1 MRSIKTKIIASIIA
15 CTLLAAI
22 PISILGIKDVGQV
35 SKQSAETELSLI
47 CENRKSMIDA
57 QISKIEQSVD
67 TLSSIAMERMDF
79 QKFKSNSAY
88 VKQYTDSIMDDVVKF
103 GEHTDGAICV
113 YVRYNPDFTEP
124 TSGIFLTRNNTEE
137 AFTSSTPTDF
147 TMYEP
152 TDLAHVGWYYIPVQ
166 NGAPIWMDPY
176 LNENVN
182 IYMISYVVPLY
193 VDGESVGIIGMDIDF
208 SELTDL
214 VDSTKVFQSGYAFL
228 YSGEGTITH
237 HPVYDG
243 GTDISQLGTSS
254 LKEVLCD
261 QQQYGKLQ
269 TLSVEGQ
276 EKSFVFYPL
285 QNGMNLA
292 VVAPQNEILANAT
305 KLSKTIVSSGAVCL
319 LICIVLGIFLST
331 SIAAPISGITEVIRQ
346 TAKLNFQR
354 TAAGQKLVKR
364 RDETGVMAG
373 AVSEMR
379 KVFRELVGDIETAE
393 KTILVDMDKM
403 DGIMKQTSEMA
414 EDNSATTQQMA
425 AGMEETTASATMITG
440 NVNTIK
446 QNTNDIKELSKE
458 GQAVSDE
465 VKDRARQLRSVTAAS
480 SDKAMEIFQNMKGKT
495 EEAIEQ
501 SKAVEQINGLTENI
515 KKISSQTN
523 LLALNANIEA
533 ARAGEAG
540 KGFAVVATEI
550 GNLANQTFQTVDD
563 INAMVVEVNGAV
575 SNMTDC
581 IMTMMDFLENT
592 VVSDYSSLK
601 EVGEKYEM
609 DANTFADSMNR
620 VYSEVSELDEK
631 IVEIAQTIENVNE
644 TIGQSAEGVNL
655 IAEKSSDAASK
666 TSEGYELLTECR
678 DSIGKL
684 KEIIDRFEL

>member
-1 MRSIKTKIIASIIA
+1 MIA
-15 CTLLAAI
+15 
-22 PISILGIKDVGQV
+22 
-35 SKQSAETELSLI
+35 
-47 CENRKSMIDA
+47 
-57 QISKIEQSVD
+57 
-67 TLSSIAMERMDF
+67 
-79 QKFKSNSAY
+79 
-88 VKQYTDSIMDDVVKF
+88 
-103 GEHTDGAICV
+103 
-113 YVRYNPDFTEP
+113 
-124 TSGIFLTRNNTEE
+124 
-137 AFTSSTPTDF
+137 
-147 TMYEP
+147 
-152 TDLAHVGWYYIPVQ
+152 
-166 NGAPIWMDPY
+166 
-176 LNENVN
+176 
-182 IYMISYVVPLY
+182 
-193 VDGESVGIIGMDIDF
+193 
-208 SELTDL
+208 
-214 VDSTKVFQSGYAFL
+214 
-228 YSGEGTITH
+228 
-237 HPVYDG
+237 
-243 GTDISQLGTSS
+243 
-254 LKEVLCD
+254 
-261 QQQYGKLQ
+261 
-269 TLSVEGQ
+269 
-276 EKSFVFYPL
+276 
-285 QNGMNLA
+285 
-292 VVAPQNEILANAT
+292 
-305 KLSKTIVSSGAVCL
+305 
-319 LICIVLGIFLST
+319 
-331 SIAAPISGITEVIRQ
+331 
-346 TAKLNFQR
+346 
-354 TAAGQKLVKR
+354 
-364 RDETGVMAG
+364 
-373 AVSEMR
+373 
-379 KVFRELVGDIETAE
+379 
-393 KTILVDMDKM
+393 
-403 DGIMKQTSEMA
+403 
-414 EDNSATTQQMA
+414 
-425 AGMEETTASATMITG
+425 G

-446 QNTNDIKELSKE
+446 QNTNGIKELSKE

-501 SKAVEQINGLTENI
+501 SKAVDQINGLTENI

-631 IVEIAQTIENVNE
+631 IVEIAETIENVNE

-655 IAEKSSDAASK
+655 IAEKSSGAASK

>member
-1 MRSIKTKIIASIIA
+1 MRSIKTKIIAIIIV
-15 CTLLAAI
+15 CTLLPALQ
-22 PISILGIKDVGQV
+22 LGVIAVRSVGQT
-35 SKQSAETELSLI
+35 SRQGAEKEMTLI
-47 CENRKSMIDA
+47 CENRQSMIND
-57 QISKIEQSVD
+57 QIAKIEQSVD
-67 TLSSIAMERMDF
+67 TLSSIAMERLDF

-166 NGAPIWMDPY
+166 NEAPIWMDPY

-214 VDSTKVFQSGYAFL
+214 VDSTKAFQSGYAFL

-237 HPVYDG
+237 HPVYEG
-243 GTDISQLGTSS
+243 GTDLSQLGTSS

-261 QQQYGKLQ
+261 QEQYGKLQ
-269 TLSVEGQ
+269 TLNVDGQ

-305 KLSKTIVSSGAVCL
+305 TLSERILSSGALCFLVCV
-319 LICIVLGIFLST
+319 IAGIILSF
-331 SIAAPISGITEVIRQ
+331 SIAAPISKITEVIRQ
-346 TAKLNFQR
+346 TAKLNFQK

-364 RDETGVMAG
+364 RDETGVMAV

-403 DGIMKQTSEMA
+403 DDIMKQTSEMA

-425 AGMEETTASATMITG
+425 AGMEETTASATMIAG

-446 QNTNDIKELSKE
+446 QNTNGIKELSKE

-465 VKDRARQLRSVTAAS
+465 VKERARQLRSVTAAS
-480 SDKAMEIFQNMKGKT
+480 SDKAMEIFRNMKGKT

-501 SKAVEQINGLTENI
+501 SKAVDQINGLTENI

-631 IVEIAQTIENVNE
+631 IVEIAETIENVNE